1 MNTNQLVTTIEAN
14 WKKLAIFI
22 ALFTFLGLLLSL
34 SINDSYKSTSVL
46 LPSKN
51 LVKESA
57 RTNNFIGSALGVTVG
72 QSTLES
78 ETLKSSDFF
87 RFLLSQGLDPTEL
100 FIEHKTY
107 DQELVYS
114 VDFINTGLVDEKKIK
129 TDKFLV
135 VAHNVY
141 LGNLNITPFKNE
153 DFVTISFSHSSP
165 EIAYKWLNS
174 SILELNRYLAQKTNL
189 KASRSIEFLNQQLS
203 SASSVE
209 VRISLSD
216 LLKQEI
222 KKSMLS
228 TNEEEFAYE
237 FVQSPEVPSYVDF
250 PNRILIIVLF
260 FLISIFLS
268 TIYLVFKT
276 GNEEK

>member
-14 WKKLAIFI
+14 WKKLAAFI

-51 LVKESA
+51 LVKEST

-87 RFLLSQGLDPTEL
+87 KFLLSQGLDPTEL
-100 FIEHKTY
+100 FIEHTTY
-107 DQELVYS
+107 DQEFVYS
-114 VDFINTGLVDEKKIK
+114 VDFIDKGFVNEEKMK

-135 VAHNVY
+135 VAHKVY
-141 LGNLNITPFKNE
+141 LENLNITPFKNE
-153 DFVTISFSHSSP
+153 DFVTISFTHSSP

-174 SILELNRYLAQKTNL
+174 SILELNKYLARKTNL

-203 SASSVE
+203 SAISVE
-209 VRISLSD
+209 IRTSLSD

-222 KKSMLS
+222 RKSMLS

-237 FVQSPEVPSYVDF
+237 FVQSPEIPSYVDF
-250 PNRILIIVLF
+250 PNRTLIIILF
-260 FLISIFLS
+260 FLVSIFLS
-268 TIYLVFKT
+268 TIYLVFKSA
-276 GNEEK
+276 NEAK